1 MTIALYDRGYG
12 WFDKKRRIGPSR
24 WDWFDLL
31 WIHRGA
37 VAISFM
43 DQPPIEVIG
52 GHGVLIYPDTPF
64 AGDAPTAATYAS
76 VLHFELLRSR
86 GWLEPIRQIAGRKR
100 GYLHL
105 AHDDIDD
112 DIARAQAMADN
123 IDTPLERDM
132 FIGQLSILLGRLQC
146 TQQTQAMTPHM
157 RAMQDVIEW
166 LEAHLGES
174 ISLEQMA
181 ERAGMSPSHFRALFR
196 ELIGES
202 PGRYFQQLRM
212 NEAARQLRATNIL
225 IKQIALRVGYSE
237 LANFYR
243 AFRAVH
249 GMTPAA
255 YRNRHALRG

>member
-1 MTIALYDRGYG
+1 MTIALHDRGYG
-12 WFDKKRRIGPSR
+12 WFDNKRRIGPSQ

-37 VAISFM
+37 VTISFM
-43 DQPPIEVIG
+43 DQPPIDVIA
-52 GHGVLIYPDTPF
+52 GHGVLIYPDTSF
-64 AGDAPTAATYAS
+64 TGEAPAVATYAS
-76 VLHFELLRSR
+76 VLHFELLRRR

-112 DIARAQAMADN
+112 DIARAQALADT

-132 FIGQLSILLGRLQC
+132 FIGQLAILLGRLQS
-146 TQQTQAMTPHM
+146 TQQTRAMTPHM
-157 RAMQDVIEW
+157 RAMHDVIEW
-166 LEAHLGES
+166 LEGHLGEP

-196 ELIGES
+196 ELIGDS

-212 NEAARQLRATNIL
+212 HEAARQLRTTNAL
-225 IKQIALRVGYSE
+225 IKQIASRVGYTE

-243 AFRAVH
+243 AFRATH
-249 GMTPAA
+249 GIAPAA
-255 YRNRHALRG
+255 YRKRHALRG